1 MQIRLGC
8 ELTLRCS
15 VLTPALVLV
24 HPHSSRRD
32 DLSAPERL
40 RLSPDRATEVLVDR
54 DGNRWCRFQAA
65 AGTTTLHYEALLRDH
80 GAADPVVPLARAC
93 SVAALPIESYRY
105 LNASRY
111 CDSDSLQSWAWQQF
125 STISPGWAQ
134 VQAICDWVHHHL
146 TYDMAAASPERTA
159 LDSLQDGRGVCRDFA
174 HLAISLCRALNIPAR
189 YCSGYLGEDAPRP
202 GETGIDFTAWFEAWL
217 ENRWYVF
224 DAHNN
229 VPCVGRVLIGR
240 GRDAGDVPFLRT
252 FGPHQLEQ
260 FTVITERVAP
270 PSDEAVGESLPVK
283 EESIPAGEGIPEPV
297 VPAA

>member
-8 ELTLRCS
+8 ELTLCCP

-65 AGTTTLHYEALLRDH
+65 AGTTTLRYEALLRDH
-80 GAADPVVPLARAC
+80 GAEDPVVPLARAC

-125 STISPGWAQ
+125 GALPPGWGQ
-134 VQAICDWVHHHL
+134 VQAICDWVHRHL
-146 TYDMAAASPERTA
+146 TYDPTAASPERSA
-159 LDSLQDGRGVCRDFA
+159 VDSLRDGRGVCRDFA
-174 HLAISLCRALNIPAR
+174 HLAITLCRALNIPAR

-202 GETGIDFTAWFEAWL
+202 GEDGIDFTAWFEAWL
-217 ENRWYVF
+217 EDRWYVF

-229 VPCVGRVLIGR
+229 VPCSGRVLIGR

-252 FGPHQLEQ
+252 FGAHRLDL
-260 FTVITERVAP
+260 FRVISERVAATP
-270 PSDEAVGESLPVK
+270 IPIESL
-283 EESIPAGEGIPEPV
+283 SAGDTRPEPV
-297 VPAA
+297 APVA